1 MKYSINIFRD
11 IFLVLF
17 ILILPFSV
25 AISNIF
31 FGIYSAIILIDYFY
45 YKEKIDVNRL
55 TIYFIIILCYLSI
68 NGLFQ
73 GSYNANK
80 TLWKFIPI
88 LLFGSLLMYSTKKL
102 PLAIIK
108 KASVFTCLILVI
120 SCLIRTVIFYSENH
134 FIPFANDAEMVN
146 ILKIHRPYLGFYIL
160 INSIFSFD
168 LFIKSSQKIYKY
180 LYSFIFIIFFAF
192 IVLIAARLSIISF
205 IVIALIYILFYLD
218 YSLIKKIILGVSLL
232 VLSGFIYS
240 NPKIQ
245 ERVNHNNI
253 DMMID
258 HEPRFVIWESVNNI
272 KNNDDFNSLIGYGNY
287 QLIEDYLIINYEKI
301 INKKEKRDYFV
312 KEQFNTHSQFFDY
325 LLFGGYIAFTLFISF
340 CLFSLWYTKQNFTSF
355 AIISAFILFFL
366 VENVFHRQLGCYLFI
381 LYYMLALRNTKLPED

>member
-1 MKYSINIFRD
+1 M
-11 IFLVLF
+11 
-17 ILILPFSV
+17 
-25 AISNIF
+25 
-31 FGIYSAIILIDYFY
+31 
-45 YKEKIDVNRL
+45 
-55 TIYFIIILCYLSI
+55 
-68 NGLFQ
+68 
-73 GSYNANK
+73 
-80 TLWKFIPI
+80 
-88 LLFGSLLMYSTKKL
+88 
-102 PLAIIK
+102 
-108 KASVFTCLILVI
+108 
-120 SCLIRTVIFYSENH
+120 
-134 FIPFANDAEMVN
+134 
-146 ILKIHRPYLGFYIL
+146 
-160 INSIFSFD
+160 
-168 LFIKSSQKIYKY
+168 
-180 LYSFIFIIFFAF
+180 
-192 IVLIAARLSIISF
+192 
-205 IVIALIYILFYLD
+205 
-218 YSLIKKIILGVSLL
+218 GVSLL

-355 AIISAFILFFL
+355 AIISAFILFF
-366 VENVFHRQLGCYLFI
+366 
-381 LYYMLALRNTKLPED
+381 